1 LEIKEADMSRI
12 GVLGSGGVGQTLA
25 GGFRTHGHDVR
36 IGSRSP
42 EKLEAFATAAGVG
55 RGTFAEVAAWGELLV
70 LAVRG
75 AGAQDALTLAG
86 AGNVDGKVIIDTTNP
101 ISDAPPVNG
110 VLQYFTGPNNSLMEQ
125 LQQAFPGARLV
136 KAFNSV
142 NMGSM
147 VNPSFEGGRPTMF
160 YCGNDPAARETVRR
174 VIEDFGWEPADMGMA
189 EAARAIEPLAQ
200 LVCIPGF
207 LRNSWAQALRM
218 LWT

>member
-1 LEIKEADMSRI
+1 MYKV

-25 GGFRTHGHDVR
+25 KGFQAHGHEVR

-42 EKLEAFATAAGVG
+42 GKLDAFTTSTGIG
-55 RGTFAEVAAWGELLV
+55 GGTFAEVAAWAELLV
-70 LAVRG
+70 LCVRG
-75 AGAQDALTLAG
+75 SGAIEALSLAG
-86 AGNVDGKVIIDTTNP
+86 AEHLDGKIIVDTTNP
-101 ISDAPPVNG
+101 IKDAPPVNG
-110 VLQYFTGPNNSLMEQ
+110 VLQYFTGPNSSLMEQ
-125 LQQAFPGARLV
+125 LQQAFPRARLV

-147 VNPSFEGGRPTMF
+147 VNPSFAGGKPTMF
-160 YCGNDPAARETVRR
+160 YCGNDPAARDAVGRILE
-174 VIEDFGWEPADMGMA
+174 EFGWERGDMGMA

-207 LRNSWAQALRM
+207 LRNSWSQALRM

>member
-1 LEIKEADMSRI
+1 MTRI

-110 VLQYFTGPNNSLMEQ
+110 VLQYFT
-125 LQQAFPGARLV
+125 
-136 KAFNSV
+136 
-142 NMGSM
+142 
-147 VNPSFEGGRPTMF
+147 
-160 YCGNDPAARETVRR
+160 
-174 VIEDFGWEPADMGMA
+174 
-189 EAARAIEPLAQ
+189 
-200 LVCIPGF
+200 
-207 LRNSWAQALRM
+207 
-218 LWT
+218 